1 MLRRALLAAPLLL
14 PALAQAQDQ
23 WPSRAITLL
32 VPWAPGGSND
42 VVARLVAPMLS
53 ERLGQSVVVENRAG
67 GGGSIGMGMVVR
79 ARPDGH
85 TLLISSASNHVFHP
99 LVSPDLGYDVRDVL
113 TGVAMMVDVPNV
125 LAVNPS
131 IGVSTVPEL
140 LAKIRA
146 TAGGMSFGS
155 SGTASSNHLAG
166 ELFRMMTNVEMVHVP
181 YRGGGPVATDL
192 MAGTIPMAFMNLP
205 TVVGPA
211 QSGRLRIIG
220 VGTGERVRFRPDLPT
235 IAEQGV
241 PGYAVRSWTGL
252 FAPRG
257 TPRPI
262 VDRLATEMRAIL
274 DSDAIKRRLTD
285 LASEPI
291 WMDPAR
297 TDAFV
302 REEFDR
308 WGPVVRAARVTA
320 D

>member
-1 MLRRALLAAPLLL
+1 
-14 PALAQAQDQ
+14 
-23 WPSRAITLL
+23 
-32 VPWAPGGSND
+32 
-42 VVARLVAPMLS
+42 
-53 ERLGQSVVVENRAG
+53 
-67 GGGSIGMGMVVR
+67 
-79 ARPDGH
+79 
-85 TLLISSASNHVFHP
+85 
-99 LVSPDLGYDVRDVL
+99 
-113 TGVAMMVDVPNV
+113 
-125 LAVNPS
+125 
-131 IGVSTVPEL
+131 
-140 LAKIRA
+140 
-146 TAGGMSFGS
+146 
-155 SGTASSNHLAG
+155 
-166 ELFRMMTNVEMVHVP
+166 
-181 YRGGGPVATDL
+181 
-192 MAGTIPMAFMNLP
+192 MAFMNLP

>member
-1 MLRRALLAAPLLL
+1 MLRRALLATPFLL
-14 PALAQAQDQ
+14 PALARAQDA
-23 WPSRAITLL
+23 WPTRPITLI

-42 VVARLVAPMLS
+42 VTARLIAPILA

-67 GGGSIGMGMVVR
+67 GGGSIGMGQVVR

-99 LVSPDLGYDVRDVL
+99 LVSPDLGYDVRDAL
-113 TGVAMMVDVPNV
+113 TSIAMMVDVPNV
-125 LAVNPS
+125 LAVNPATGITS
-131 IGVSTVPEL
+131 VPEL
-140 LAKIRA
+140 LARIRA
-146 TAGGMSFGS
+146 TPGGLSFGS

-166 ELFRMMTNVEMVHVP
+166 ELFRMLTNTEMVHVP

-192 MAGTIPMAFMNLP
+192 MAGTIPIAFMNLP

-211 QSGRLRIIG
+211 QNGRLRIIG
-220 VGTGERVRFRPDLPT
+220 VGTSERVRFRPEIPT

-252 FAPRG
+252 FGPRNL
-257 TPRPI
+257 PRPI
-262 VDRLATEMRAIL
+262 VDRLAEEMRRIL
-274 DSDAIKRRLTD
+274 DSDTIKARLTD

-308 WGPVVRAARVTA
+308 WGPVVRAAKVTA